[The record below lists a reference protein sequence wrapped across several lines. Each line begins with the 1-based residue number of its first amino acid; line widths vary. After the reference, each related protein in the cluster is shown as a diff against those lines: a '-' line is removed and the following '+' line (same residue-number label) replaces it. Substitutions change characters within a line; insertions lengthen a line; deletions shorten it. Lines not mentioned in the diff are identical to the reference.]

1 MPASAARALAF
12 VDEHGTTAASL
23 DWTAAD
29 LATGG
34 LELGLGAADTVQTN
48 NSLERM
54 LTHQLAA
61 MHRSILKMRGPGTTI
76 KAPSICLNRP
86 PNLIPTTFRYK
97 QSVWS
102 RDGVMRVI
110 ATHAIWLLCKAGEP
124 ARAGRALLG
133 ADPPPELPGASRP
146 LGGGHDLSPHTAAIA
161 IIRSARSRICR
172 GARPELLVLQ
182 QAL

>member
-54 LTHQLAA
+54 LAHQLGSAN
-61 MHRSILKMRGPGTTI
+61 RSTMKMM
-76 KAPSICLNRP
+76 AQLNRRLAI
-86 PNLIPTTFRYK
+86 NL
-97 QSVWS
+97 
-102 RDGVMRVI
+102 
-110 ATHAIWLLCKAGEP
+110 
-124 ARAGRALLG
+124 
-133 ADPPPELPGASRP
+133 
-146 LGGGHDLSPHTAAIA
+146 
-161 IIRSARSRICR
+161 
-172 GARPELLVLQ
+172 
-182 QAL
+182 